1 MKRAILLIL
10 GALVLL
16 GGLTGCA
23 RDERAVKAEQHAKN
37 LIENFAKNQNIL
49 QEGERRMY
57 RAEAESHVTT
67 HFKWDVERISNS
79 PIERT
84 AAIAEVSRL
93 ADVRVAK
100 LKEVEAR
107 VQGMKDA
114 YELTLKD
121 LVGARA
127 LYEKLEEY
135 NKASSFN
142 FFGLFG
148 AGSRVEPPAEIVPV
162 DLNPPQPPKF
172 SAPVLE

>member
-127 LYEKLEEY
+127 LYQQLQFLR
-135 NKASSFN
+135 SV
-142 FFGLFG
+142 
-148 AGSRVEPPAEIVPV
+148 RRWEP
-162 DLNPPQPPKF
+162 
-172 SAPVLE
+172 S